1 MTLVCR
7 RQKKKDKEGG
17 DVGDGEEAEFDFGE
31 KKKKKKDKEGG
42 AEDDKEEK
50 KKKKKDKE
58 GAPVGKTAEEIE
70 REAAEVL

>member
-1 MTLVCR
+1 MPQSQVLSKNIKVRKILRKQTQ
-7 RQKKKDKEGG
+7 QKKSQVLSRWG
-17 DVGDGEEAEFDFGE
+17 V
-31 KKKKKKDKEGG
+31 
-42 AEDDKEEK
+42 KEEK